1 MAGAAAGIYQVR
13 LMVGSETHSMRFVK
27 Q

>member
-13 LMVGSETHSMRFVK
+13 LSVGAETHSMRFVK